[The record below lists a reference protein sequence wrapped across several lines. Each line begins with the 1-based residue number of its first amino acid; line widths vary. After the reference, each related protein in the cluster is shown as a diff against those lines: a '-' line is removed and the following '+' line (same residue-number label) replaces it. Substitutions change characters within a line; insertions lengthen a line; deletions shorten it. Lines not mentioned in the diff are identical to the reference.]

1 MSKRGFTNEST
12 GASGF
17 VQRQLNSA
25 LSSTAGIISTKP
37 TAKLATG
44 ARTIL
49 KINNKV
55 VGFAFSVSWRIN
67 TEYMENRTIDDYL
80 PNELIP
86 FRVSVDGTIGTFHI
100 PGQSATTNLIQ
111 ADVLSFLFH
120 KYITIEVRD
129 SATDQLLFYT
139 NKAVITSRAESLQ
152 SEQLGTVQ
160 LSFRAIGWKDEREPE
175 LPVGADS
182 LEAAGAA
189 EQSARSRLLQAGED
203 TFNKVKG
210 VFSK

>member
-12 GASGF
+12 GADGF
-17 VQRQLNSA
+17 VRRQLDSA
-25 LSSTAGIISTKP
+25 LSGTAGIISTKP
-37 TAKLATG
+37 TAKYATG
-44 ARTIL
+44 ARTVL
-49 KINNKV
+49 KINNKI

-67 TEYMENRTIDDYL
+67 TEYVENRTIDDYL

-86 FRVSVDGTIGTFHI
+86 FRVSVDGTIGAFHI

-160 LSFRAIGWKDEREPE
+160 LSFKAIGWKDEREPE
-175 LPVGADS
+175 MPVGSDS

-189 EQSARSRLLQAGED
+189 EQSAGSRLLQAGTD
-203 TFNKVKG
+203 AFNKVKG

>member
-12 GASGF
+12 GANGF
-17 VQRQLNSA
+17 VRRQLDSA

-37 TAKLATG
+37 TAKYATG
-44 ARTIL
+44 ARTVL
-49 KINNKV
+49 KINNKI

-160 LSFRAIGWKDEREPE
+160 LSFKAIGWKDEREPE
-175 LPVGADS
+175 IPVGADS

-189 EQSARSRLLQAGED
+189 EQSAGSRLVQAGSD
-203 TFNKVKG
+203 AFNKVKG